1 MMNNFMKKILE
12 KDDYQCID
20 QGIELWNNNNEFFI
34 IQEYDVKELE
44 SSGDKTQNFFTC
56 EKTNQLISEF
66 EKIQDNKIKKNTSLF
81 VSVKVNNIKEIYER
95 FKNIAMRIEEDEYYF
110 RKYIIFYTDEG
121 LDKLNP
127 DIHDLLQFVQNNGD
141 DSEEESL
148 FDKFE
153 KNMFFDDSYFI
164 AMQLIIKLPFIS
176 LPHSNDHFET
186 IEDRIESRIKTAEL
200 LQQEKQV
207 TQILE
212 LFNSD
217 KIGSQLE
224 DATIIYSLQQILED
238 GACENQEDFTL

>member
-1 MMNNFMKKILE
+1 MNDFLVSIMDSNGYNLLEYPSLMLFGNEHEFFLIEHFEMGEIQDFFKTDKLE
-12 KDDYQCID
+12 K
-20 QGIELWNNNNEFFI
+20 
-34 IQEYDVKELE
+34 
-44 SSGDKTQNFFTC
+44 
-56 EKTNQLISEF
+56 LISQF
-66 EKIQDNKIKKNTSLF
+66 QKLDNEKVKKNTALL
-81 VSVKVNNIKEIYER
+81 VAVKVENLKKEYESL
-95 FKNIAMRIEEDEYYF
+95 KNIAIVIEEDEYYF
-110 RKYIIFYTDEG
+110 RKYVIFYTEEGIGKLEPSIQNLFDYIQANIDES
-121 LDKLNP
+121 D
-127 DIHDLLQFVQNNGD
+127 
-141 DSEEESL
+141 EESL

-153 KNMFFDDSYFI
+153 KNMFFDDAYFI

-207 TQILE
+207 TQTLE

-224 DATIIYSLQQILED
+224 DTAIIDSLQQMLED

>member
-1 MMNNFMKKILE
+1 MNNFMKKILE

-34 IQEYDVKELE
+34 IQEYDVEELE

-81 VSVKVNNIKEIYER
+81 VSVKVNNIKEVYER

-127 DIHDLLQFVQNNGD
+127 DIQDLLQFVQNNGD

-153 KNMFFDDSYFI
+153 GNMFFDDSYFI

-176 LPHSNDHFET
+176 LPHSDKPFAT
-186 IEDRIESRIKTAEL
+186 IEDKIKLRMESE
-200 LQQEKQV
+200 QQVKKEQQV
-207 TQILE
+207 NQILE

-217 KIGSQLE
+217 NIREQLE
-224 DATIIYSLQQILED
+224 NSGMFDNLRQILE
-238 GACENQEDFTL
+238 E